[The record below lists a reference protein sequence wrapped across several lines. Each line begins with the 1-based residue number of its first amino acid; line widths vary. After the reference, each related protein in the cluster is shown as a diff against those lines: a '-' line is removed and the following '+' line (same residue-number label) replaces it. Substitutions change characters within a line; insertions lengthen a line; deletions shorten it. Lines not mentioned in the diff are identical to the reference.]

1 MGEKTLKE
9 LMDDCVRTEA
19 INNNLFIVHKK
30 EGWLLVRDIE
40 KITCPRITRG
50 APRID
55 YEGARPSKS

>member
-19 INNNLFIVHKK
+19 INNNLFIVN
-30 EGWLLVRDIE
+30 ENFGWLLVRDIE

-50 APRID
+50 AQ
-55 YEGARPSKS
+55 E